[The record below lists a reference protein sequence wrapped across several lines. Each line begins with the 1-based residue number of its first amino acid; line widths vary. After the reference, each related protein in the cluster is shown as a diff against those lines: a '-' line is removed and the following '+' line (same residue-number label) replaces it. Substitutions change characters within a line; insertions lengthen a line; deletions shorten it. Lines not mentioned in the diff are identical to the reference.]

1 MPNVSKEFF
10 LADRN
15 HSNWTLTVTEPV
27 EEEEVATIVATN
39 KITGTEFE
47 GTVTD
52 FNAYLAV
59 PLGTEHKPA
68 DVYDLTT
75 GALSSGGSR
84 INAVLFEHNPVTG
97 DVNKIYRCTEVEY
110 AALTPDADT
119 LYVVIGVGIYM
130 GSQLV
135 VNQVV

>member
-15 HSNWTLTVTEPV
+15 PNNWILVVTEPA
-27 EEEEVATIVATN
+27 EEEELATVAATN

-75 GALSSGGSR
+75 GALSTVGSSQ
-84 INAVLFEHNPVTG
+84 INAGHVPV
-97 DVNKIYRCTEVEY
+97 
-110 AALTPDADT
+110 
-119 LYVVIGVGIYM
+119 
-130 GSQLV
+130 
-135 VNQVV
+135 